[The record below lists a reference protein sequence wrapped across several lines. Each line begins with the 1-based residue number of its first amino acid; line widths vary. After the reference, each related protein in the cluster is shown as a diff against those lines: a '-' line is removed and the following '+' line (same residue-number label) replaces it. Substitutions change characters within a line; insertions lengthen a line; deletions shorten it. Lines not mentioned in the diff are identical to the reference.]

1 MKIVKKLIVLLTALV
16 MVASLSAPLSI
27 EAASKKESD
36 NTVTVSIFNIADW
49 GYSER
54 TGEYTGPM
62 VDGKPDGMGVVEL
75 VNPMGEKYD
84 LYASFNNGVL
94 DGTTAVVFGNGASMV
109 SRQHVYKNGKVTEF
123 CEVYEESGLIYRFT
137 GKVVGDEYVVCYS
150 DSTGYMEKYHVGIE
164 DKVKYYDAFDTFY
177 DDFREKIA
185 TIRPG
190 FYIGEKQALKIDW
203 LRKRSKSYIRKK
215 AVSVPFDEI
224 LADPDKYMG
233 KVIKL
238 ENAEVFWAGLVG
250 ESETGNIYEIDAI
263 TEDGGLYSFQT
274 DKAPDFTD
282 GNVMDIY
289 YTLVSIS
296 KNTSEED
303 NTDMINGWGLIK
315 PTISK

>member
-1 MKIVKKLIVLLTALV
+1 MKIVKKLIVLLTAVV

-49 GYSER
+49 DYSER
-54 TGEYTGPM
+54 TGEYAGPM

-75 VNPMGEKYD
+75 VNPMGQRYD

-137 GKVVGDEYVVCYS
+137 GKVVGDEYVVGYS

-190 FYIGEKQALKIDW
+190 FYIGEKEALKIDW
-203 LRKRSKSYIRKK
+203 LRKRSKTYIRNK
-215 AVSVPFDEI
+215 AISVSFDEVV
-224 LADPDKYMG
+224 ANPEKYMG

-238 ENAEVFWAGLVG
+238 ENAEVFQIDKTF
-250 ESETGNIYEIDAI
+250 ESETGDIYEIDTV
-263 TEDGGLYSFQT
+263 TEEGEIYSFST
-274 DKAPDFTD
+274 DKVSDFKKGD
-282 GNVMDIY
+282 VIDIY
-289 YTLVSIS
+289 YTPISVS
-296 KNTSEED
+296 KNNPYED
-303 NTDMINGWGLIK
+303 NQDMINGWGLIK
-315 PTISK
+315 PTLSN

>member
-27 EAASKKESD
+27 EAASGKESED
-36 NTVTVSIFNIADW
+36 TVTVSIFNIADW
-49 GYSER
+49 DYSER
-54 TGEYTGPM
+54 TGEYAGPM

-75 VNPMGEKYD
+75 VNPMGQKYD

-94 DGTTAVVFGNGASMV
+94 DGTTAVLFGDGASMV

-164 DKVKYYDAFDTFY
+164 DKVKYYDAFDIFY

>member
-1 MKIVKKLIVLLTALV
+1 MRTVKKLIVLLTALV

-36 NTVTVSIFNIADW
+36 NTVTVSLFNIADW

-54 TGEYTGPM
+54 TGEYAGPM

-75 VNPMGEKYD
+75 VNPMGQRYD

-94 DGTTAVVFGNGASMV
+94 DGTTAVVFGNGASLV

-177 DDFREKIA
+177 DDFREKIT

-190 FYIGEKQALKIDW
+190 FYIGEKEALKIDW
-203 LRKRSKSYIRKK
+203 LRKRSKTYIRNK
-215 AVSVPFDEI
+215 AISVSFDEVV
-224 LADPDKYMG
+224 ANPEKYMG

-238 ENAEVFWAGLVG
+238 ENAEVFQIDKTF
-250 ESETGNIYEIDAI
+250 ESETGDIYEIDTV
-263 TEDGGLYSFQT
+263 TEEGEIYSFST
-274 DKAPDFTD
+274 DKVSDFKNGD
-282 GNVMDIY
+282 VIDIY
-289 YTLVSIS
+289 YTPISVSKS
-296 KNTSEED
+296 NPYED
-303 NTDMINGWGLIK
+303 NQDMINGWGLIK
-315 PTISK
+315 PTLSN

>member
-1 MKIVKKLIVLLTALV
+1 MKTVKKLIVLLTAVV

-27 EAASKKESD
+27 EAASGKESED
-36 NTVTVSIFNIADW
+36 IVTVSIFNIADW

-54 TGEYTGPM
+54 TGEYAGPM

-75 VNPMGEKYD
+75 VNPMGQKYD

-94 DGTTAVVFGNGASMV
+94 DGTTAVVFDDGASMV

-224 LADPDKYMG
+224 LTDPDKHMG

-296 KNTSEED
+296 KNTQEED

>member
-1 MKIVKKLIVLLTALV
+1 M
-16 MVASLSAPLSI
+16 
-27 EAASKKESD
+27 
-36 NTVTVSIFNIADW
+36 
-49 GYSER
+49 
-54 TGEYTGPM
+54 
-62 VDGKPDGMGVVEL
+62 
-75 VNPMGEKYD
+75 
-84 LYASFNNGVL
+84 
-94 DGTTAVVFGNGASMV
+94 
-109 SRQHVYKNGKVTEF
+109 
-123 CEVYEESGLIYRFT
+123 
-137 GKVVGDEYVVCYS
+137 
-150 DSTGYMEKYHVGIE
+150 YHVGIE

-215 AVSVPFDEI
+215 AASVPFDEI

-296 KNTSEED
+296 KNTPDED

>member
-75 VNPMGEKYD
+75 VNPMGQKYD

-94 DGTTAVVFGNGASMV
+94 DGTTAVVFSNGASLV

-150 DSTGYMEKYHVGIE
+150 DSAGYMEKYHVGIE
-164 DKVKYYDAFDTFY
+164 DKAKYYDAFDTFY

-190 FYIGEKQALKIDW
+190 FYIGEKEALKIDW
-203 LRKRSKSYIRKK
+203 LRKRSKTYIRNK
-215 AVSVPFDEI
+215 AISVSFDEVV
-224 LADPDKYMG
+224 ANPEKYMG

-238 ENAEVFWAGLVG
+238 ENAEVFQIDKTF
-250 ESETGNIYEIDAI
+250 ESETGDIYEIDTV
-263 TEDGGLYSFQT
+263 TEKGEIYSFST
-274 DKAPDFTD
+274 DKVSDFKNGD
-282 GNVMDIY
+282 VIDIY
-289 YTLVSIS
+289 YTPISVSKS
-296 KNTSEED
+296 NPYED
-303 NTDMINGWGLIK
+303 NQDMINGWGLIK
-315 PTISK
+315 PTLSN